1 MGDSFYQ
8 KFVKRSIDFIFSLFL
23 IVALSPVMLIISLL
37 IFIFL
42 GRPILFKQERP
53 GFQEKIFI
61 LYKFRTMRISRDQD
75 SNDEKRLTRLGNLL
89 RSLSLDELP
98 QLINIFKGDMSF
110 IGPRPL
116 LVKYLPLYN
125 EIQQK
130 RHRVRPGLTGLAQ
143 VNGRN
148 ALTWNEKFQYDLKYV
163 ESVTLIQDIKILF
176 KTVIVILKRVGISS
190 KSSVTMEEFKGNE

>member
-8 KFVKRSIDFIFSLFL
+8 KFVKRSIDLIFSLFL
-23 IVALSPVMLIISLL
+23 IVALSPVMLTISVFILII
-37 IFIFL
+37 L

-53 GFQEKIFI
+53 GLHEKIFI
-61 LYKFRTMRISRDQD
+61 LYKFRTMRINRDED
-75 SNDEKRLTRLGNLL
+75 NNDEIRLTRLGKLL

-98 QLINIFKGDMSF
+98 QLINVLKGDMSF

-125 EIQQK
+125 EFQHK
-130 RHRVRPGLTGLAQ
+130 RHLVRPGLSGLAQ

-163 ESVTLIQDIKILF
+163 EDVTLIQDVKILL

-190 KSSVTMEEFKGNE
+190 KSSVTMEEFKGND

>member
-8 KFVKRSIDFIFSLFL
+8 KVVKRSIDFIFSLFL
-23 IVALSPVMLIISLL
+23 IVALSPVMLTISV
-37 IFIFL
+37 FILMFL

-53 GFQEKIFI
+53 GLHEKIFI

-75 SNDEKRLTRLGNLL
+75 SNDEKRLTRLGKLL

-98 QLINIFKGDMSF
+98 QLINVIKGDMSF

-125 EIQQK
+125 EFQQK
-130 RHRVRPGLTGLAQ
+130 RHWVRPGLSGLAQ

-148 ALTWNEKFQYDLKYV
+148 ALSWNDKFNYDIKYV
-163 ESVTLIQDIKILF
+163 ENVTLIQDLKILI
-176 KTVIVILKRVGISS
+176 KTGIVILKKVGISS
-190 KSSVTMEEFKGNE
+190 KTSVTMEEFKGND